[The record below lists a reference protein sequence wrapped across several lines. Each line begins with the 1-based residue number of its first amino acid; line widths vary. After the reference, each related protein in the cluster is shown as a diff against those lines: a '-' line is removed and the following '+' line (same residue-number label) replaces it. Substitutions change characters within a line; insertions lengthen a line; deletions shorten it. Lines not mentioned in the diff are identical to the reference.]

1 MSVKRKNITISKMYI
16 FYSIYL
22 APILGIFALVFTKQ
36 KWVRVVILA
45 SFIFVGLSRLSDFW
59 TNEYLISAGCGGNV
73 MKGLSCPE
81 MTKMVRLAILH
92 QLSFLVSVFFVA
104 FICPILALFIVVS
117 EWNVRQKT
125 SAEITHDQ

>member
-1 MSVKRKNITISKMYI
+1 M
-16 FYSIYL
+16 
-22 APILGIFALVFTKQ
+22 
-36 KWVRVVILA
+36 A